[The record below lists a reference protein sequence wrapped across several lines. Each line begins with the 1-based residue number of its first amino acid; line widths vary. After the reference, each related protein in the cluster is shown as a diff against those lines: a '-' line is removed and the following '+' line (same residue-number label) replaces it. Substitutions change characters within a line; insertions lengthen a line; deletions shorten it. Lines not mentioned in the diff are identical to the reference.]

1 MSHSSRP
8 LIRPCALAYAQAFA
22 EARADLAAMNYEHQ
36 RELANLRAE
45 LDRLHAEIADLRSIM
60 SDVVVG
66 LRQEADRDVAALRAK
81 LQSVLIRLS
90 RNDERLP
97 LH

>member
-1 MSHSSRP
+1 MSRSRP
-8 LIRPCALAYAQAFA
+8 LLRPHVLTLAKAYAEVAQINF
-22 EARADLAAMNYEHQ
+22 EQR
-36 RELANLRAE
+36 RELEE
-45 LDRLHAEIADLRSIM
+45 LQQQVARLHEEIRELRDITT
-60 SDVVVG
+60 DVVTG